1 MACYIAGQL
10 KCLNTLLIS
19 TVNCS
24 SKVSGRM
31 GRGCMASLGSLVKCM
46 ASIESPTHFQQ
57 KAQWIVPNLQV
68 KSFCKGLPSA
78 SPSREAAGSCGEG
91 EHLAC
96 TPKAR
101 LQCDVFYQSSIIF
114 FAFKSEK
121 KKRILLQNR
130 IISFYITFSLGSL
143 SNVYLFCSLLC
154 SLKNIDQVKTN

>member
-121 KKRILLQNR
+121 KSVFYFRTELFLSTLPSLWGLSPMFIFFVPCCVPSRI
-130 IISFYITFSLGSL
+130 
-143 SNVYLFCSLLC
+143 
-154 SLKNIDQVKTN
+154 